1 MFILTYA
8 FNLLNLCFFLNKWT
22 KKILSYTF
30 SFLLPLHGEI
40 KGVVYP
46 FKILQLK
53 KQVAPYVKKPKYKCK
68 II

>member
-1 MFILTYA
+1 M
-8 FNLLNLCFFLNKWT
+8 NE
-22 KKILSYTF
+22 KKYLATF

-46 FKILQLK
+46 FEILQLK
-53 KQVAPYVKKPKYKCK
+53 KQVAPYMKKPKYKCK

>member
-8 FNLLNLCFFLNKWT
+8 FNLLNLCFFLINER
-22 KKILSYTF
+22 KKYLATF

-46 FKILQLK
+46 FEILQLK

>member
-1 MFILTYA
+1 M
-8 FNLLNLCFFLNKWT
+8 FFLNKWT
-22 KKILSYTF
+22 KKILSYF
-30 SFLLPLHGEI
+30 FLLLPLHGEI

-46 FKILQLK
+46 FEILQLK

>member
-1 MFILTYA
+1 MFFKI
-8 FNLLNLCFFLNKWT
+8 NER
-22 KKILSYTF
+22 KKYLATF

-46 FKILQLK
+46 FEILQLK